1 MMQGQQHS
9 RLNMAFLQPMK
20 GRDPQGVLLEA
31 MFERATT
38 PLARAISNALSER
51 QKASRVQEAWRR
63 LYGE

>member
-1 MMQGQQHS
+1 
-9 RLNMAFLQPMK
+9 MAFLQPMK

-51 QKASRVQEAWRR
+51 QKASRVQDAWRR